1 MYQTTFVKQSDNRP
15 KVRDLPARERPV
27 NRLREAGPQA
37 VSNTELLAC
46 LLQSADAI
54 HQAEIMMT
62 KFQDLHSLSRASEVD
77 LTAIE
82 GIGPAQAARVKAA
95 LEIGRRLMAETPED
109 RWQVR
114 APSDAAQMLMPML
127 SHQTREHLVVL
138 VMDTRNRIVH
148 QETLYIGTLN
158 TSLCRPA
165 EVFAVAMQ
173 HNAAGIV
180 VAHNHP
186 SGDPNPSP
194 EDIALTRRLVDAGKV
209 LEIAVLDHLVI
220 GHNKYVSLRERNL
233 GFESI

>member
-1 MYQTTFVKQSDNRP
+1 MYQTTFVKLSDNHPR
-15 KVRDLPARERPV
+15 VRDLPARERPV

-54 HQAEIMMT
+54 HQAEIIMAQ
-62 KFQDLHSLSRASEVD
+62 FQDLHSLSRATEVD

-95 LEIGRRLMAETPED
+95 LEIGRRLMAETPKE
-109 RWQVR
+109 RWQIR

-127 SHQTREHLVVL
+127 GHQTQEHLVVL
-138 VMDTRNRIVH
+138 VLDTRNRIVH
-148 QETLYIGTLN
+148 QETLYVGTIN
-158 TSLCRPA
+158 TSLVRTA
-165 EVFAVAMQ
+165 EVFAVAMR
-173 HNAAGIV
+173 HNAAGIM

-194 EDIALTRRLVDAGKV
+194 EDITLTRRLVDAGK
-209 LEIAVLDHLVI
+209 LMEIAVLDHIIV
-220 GHNKYVSLRERNL
+220 GHNRYVSLRDRNL